1 MQGVTATWATHRIRA
16 AEQRADTALRK
27 GVSAPRSESGEPK
40 SSLQFTSA
48 VVFFASLSDVAGALC
63 ASDGLFARALFA
75 CHHFPSILKQC
86 SGFGKDLKSPR
97 DLGVTFQEHLL
108 GVFLGEMR
116 EEVLVFDL
124 SLNEVQI
131 LNEVTFLIGNFLG
144 VQKMSEF
151 REDSLIDLK
160 GLFRIRVA
168 YVVTA
173 NEAKELRLAQQLSL
187 KFVELGDFNL
197 NIRDNPPAA
206 RHFATAVCILDLGR
220 GCLLAFVV
228 VIVVVGFVRVVSLD
242 QP

>member
-1 MQGVTATWATHRIRA
+1 
-16 AEQRADTALRK
+16 
-27 GVSAPRSESGEPK
+27 
-40 SSLQFTSA
+40 
-48 VVFFASLSDVAGALC
+48 
-63 ASDGLFARALFA
+63 
-75 CHHFPSILKQC
+75 
-86 SGFGKDLKSPR
+86 
-97 DLGVTFQEHLL
+97 
-108 GVFLGEMR
+108 
-116 EEVLVFDL
+116 FDL
-124 SLNEVQI
+124 ALNEVQI

-220 GCLLAFVV
+220 GSLLAFVV

-242 QP
+242 QPPTRRVPLSGRQRDSCALTEREYCLYQTFSKTCLTDD